1 MPYYAGLRDL
11 TPVERARAID
21 GLLRLRQQLCDD
33 GVPAKNVD
41 DTLLLATWNIRE
53 FDSTKYGARCAEC
66 YYYIAEIISHFD
78 LVAVQEVRGDL
89 DALARL
95 LRLLGPWWKFIV
107 TDVTLGT
114 SGNDERLAFLYDSRK
129 VAFDGL
135 AGELVLPAR
144 NQTPVLQF
152 ARTPFIC
159 GFKAGW
165 AHFKLCTV
173 HIYYGK
179 GVAVDERRVA
189 EIRDLAQTLA
199 AIAKGG
205 ARAVKSAVGDRPQ
218 TRRLEAENLVLLGDF
233 NIFNRADATF
243 AALTDAGFVVP
254 PELAHPG
261 TNLGANRHYDQI
273 AFMARPGRF
282 GTTGRAGVFD
292 FQKSVFGRD
301 ELARYQDLVDPK
313 FFTAKSGTP
322 KKPVTVY
329 NDWRTHQM
337 SDHLLLWSELRI
349 DFGEAYLKELAA
361 EPVGPS
367 A

>member
-1 MPYYAGLRDL
+1 
-11 TPVERARAID
+11 
-21 GLLRLRQQLCDD
+21 
-33 GVPAKNVD
+33 
-41 DTLLLATWNIRE
+41 
-53 FDSTKYGARCAEC
+53 
-66 YYYIAEIISHFD
+66 
-78 LVAVQEVRGDL
+78 VRGDL
-89 DALARL
+89 EALGRL
-95 LRLLGPWWKFIV
+95 VRLLGPWWKFIV

-135 AGELVLPAR
+135 AGELVLPAKA
-144 NQTPVLQF
+144 QAPALQF

-179 GVAVDERRVA
+179 SMPVDERRVA
-189 EIRDLAQTLA
+189 EIGDLAQTLA
-199 AIAKGG
+199 AVAQGG
-205 ARAVKSAVGDRPQ
+205 ARRMKSAVGEPAQR
-218 TRRLEAENLVLLGDF
+218 RRLEAENLILLGDF

-243 AALTDAGFVVP
+243 AALTAAGFTVP
-254 PELAHPG
+254 PELQAHPG
-261 TNLGANRHYDQI
+261 SNLAADKHYDQI
-273 AFMARPGRF
+273 AFMTRPGRF

-301 ELARYQDLVDPK
+301 ELARYEELVDPAL
-313 FFTAKSGTP
+313 FTSKAGNP
-322 KKPVTVY
+322 KKPSTVY

-349 DFGEAYLKELAA
+349 DFAEDYLREMAA
-361 EPVGPS
+361 GPPP
-367 A
+367 

>member
-1 MPYYAGLRDL
+1 MPYYAGLRAL
-11 TPVERARAID
+11 KPVEKARAIE
-21 GLLRLRQQLCDD
+21 GLLKIRAQFQAD
-33 GVPAKNVD
+33 GVPSKNVD

-66 YYYIAEIISHFD
+66 YHYIAEIVSHFD

-89 DALARL
+89 EALGRL
-95 LRLLGPWWKFIV
+95 LRLLGGWWKYIV
-107 TDVTLGT
+107 TDVTLGKA
-114 SGNDERLAFLYDSRK
+114 GNDERLAFLYDSRK

-135 AGELVLPAR
+135 AGELVLPTRGDAE
-144 NQTPVLQF
+144 VLQF

-173 HIYYGK
+173 HIYYGE
-179 GVAVDERRVA
+179 GVAVDPRRVA

-205 ARAVKSAVGDRPQ
+205 TRAVKSAVGERPQ
-218 TRRLEAENLVLLGDF
+218 RRRLEAENLILLGDF
-233 NIFNRADATF
+233 NIFNRDDATF
-243 AALTDAGFVVP
+243 AELTAAGFTVP
-254 PELAHPG
+254 PELQAPG
-261 TNLGANRHYDQI
+261 SNLASDKHYDQI

-292 FQKSVFGRD
+292 FQKSVFGKG
-301 ELARYQDLVDPK
+301 ELARYGDLIDPAY
-313 FFTAKSGTP
+313 FTSKAGKP
-322 KKPVTVY
+322 KKPDTVY

-337 SDHLLLWSELRI
+337 SDHLLLWAELKI
-349 DFGEAYLKELAA
+349 NFGEAYLAELKA
-361 EPVGPS
+361 EPAGPP
-367 A
+367 